1 MDMMTTGATGADRRA
16 QIEALLASYPNNTDD
31 ELHELLHWFR
41 HEATA
46 LEVGLLSSNP
56 QITQAYRRFRAD
68 QLDRLTMREYGVMAC
83 VVGMVAALLAYAVW
97 YFA

>member
-1 MDMMTTGATGADRRA
+1 MNTSMTGATGADRRA
-16 QIEALLASYPNNTDD
+16 QIEALLASYPDTTDD
-31 ELHELLHWFR
+31 ELRELLHWFK

-46 LEVGLLSSNP
+46 LDVGMVASNP
-56 QITQAYRRFRAD
+56 LVTSGYRRFRAD
-68 QLDRLTMREYGVMAC
+68 QLDRLTLREYALMTC

>member
-1 MDMMTTGATGADRRA
+1 MDMITTGATGADRRA

-31 ELHELLHWFR
+31 ELHELLHWFK

-56 QITQAYRRFRAD
+56 QITQAYRQFRAD
-68 QLDRLTMREYGVMAC
+68 QLDRMTMKEYVLMAC

>member
-1 MDMMTTGATGADRRA
+1 MDTTTTGATGADRRA
-16 QIEALLASYPNNTDD
+16 QIEALLASYPNTTDE

-56 QITQAYRRFRAD
+56 QVTDAYRRFRAD
-68 QLDRLTMREYGVMAC
+68 QLDRRTLREYVLMAC

>member
-1 MDMMTTGATGADRRA
+1 MDITTTGATGLDRRA
-16 QIEALLASYPNNTDD
+16 QIEALLASYPNTTDD
-31 ELHELLHWFR
+31 ELQDLLHWFK

-46 LEVGLLSSNP
+46 LDVGLLSSNP
-56 QITQAYRRFRAD
+56 HVAHPYRRFRAD
-68 QLDRLTMREYGVMAC
+68 QLDRLTPRDYALMTC